1 MAPGPNA
8 SGSGAGL
15 SLFIQV
21 RGRGIP
27 RSSRYQSPPLSPVP
41 NGMQVKLS
49 GVLDS
54 SPVLMLQKR
63 RGSDTSCCDLLRS
76 GLPRISWGCCSLL
89 QLALGLAML
98 HTSACKEE
106 RRMNPHQQSRW
117 RRIGRQVL
125 WAAGVIVAV
134 SAVVFIVN
142 RFFVHHPLWDWLK
155 LLIVP
160 AVLAGGAIWFN
171 AQQREREQETAN
183 NRAQDETLQAYL
195 DGMAELL
202 TDRDRPLHRA
212 QVGDSLSTV
221 ARART
226 LTVLARLEGKRK
238 RSVVQFL
245 YETGLIAAD
254 RLVLDLSGADLSGAD
269 LSGAI
274 LSGANLRKA
283 ILYQADLRGVWEWTA
298 DQLSKAKILEGAIMP
313 NGQKYEDWVKS
324 KDRVKGE
331 EKNSGPS

>member
-1 MAPGPNA
+1 
-8 SGSGAGL
+8 
-15 SLFIQV
+15 
-21 RGRGIP
+21 
-27 RSSRYQSPPLSPVP
+27 
-41 NGMQVKLS
+41 
-49 GVLDS
+49 
-54 SPVLMLQKR
+54 
-63 RGSDTSCCDLLRS
+63 
-76 GLPRISWGCCSLL
+76 
-89 QLALGLAML
+89 
-98 HTSACKEE
+98 
-106 RRMNPHQQSRW
+106 MNPHQQSRW

-274 LSGANLRKA
+274 LSDANLSGAVLSDASLGGADLSGAVLSDAILSGAVLRVAILGRAVLIRTYLDQADLGRSILTEAVLGQADLSGADLRGAILDEADLRGAILGRANLRKA

>member
-1 MAPGPNA
+1 
-8 SGSGAGL
+8 
-15 SLFIQV
+15 
-21 RGRGIP
+21 
-27 RSSRYQSPPLSPVP
+27 
-41 NGMQVKLS
+41 
-49 GVLDS
+49 
-54 SPVLMLQKR
+54 
-63 RGSDTSCCDLLRS
+63 
-76 GLPRISWGCCSLL
+76 
-89 QLALGLAML
+89 
-98 HTSACKEE
+98 
-106 RRMNPHQQSRW
+106 
-117 RRIGRQVL
+117 
-125 WAAGVIVAV
+125 VIVAV

-269 LSGAI
+269 LSGAVLSDAI
-274 LSGANLRKA
+274 LSGAVLRVAILGRAVLIRTYLDQADLGRSILTEAVLGQADLSGADLRGAILDEADLRGAILGRANLRKA

>member
-1 MAPGPNA
+1 
-8 SGSGAGL
+8 
-15 SLFIQV
+15 
-21 RGRGIP
+21 
-27 RSSRYQSPPLSPVP
+27 
-41 NGMQVKLS
+41 
-49 GVLDS
+49 
-54 SPVLMLQKR
+54 
-63 RGSDTSCCDLLRS
+63 
-76 GLPRISWGCCSLL
+76 
-89 QLALGLAML
+89 
-98 HTSACKEE
+98 
-106 RRMNPHQQSRW
+106 
-117 RRIGRQVL
+117 
-125 WAAGVIVAV
+125 VIVAV

-274 LSGANLRKA
+274 LSDANLSGAVLSDASLGGADLSGAVLSDAILSGAVLRVAILGRAVLIRTYLDQADLGRSILTEAVLGQADLSGADLRGAILDEADLRGAILGRANLRKA